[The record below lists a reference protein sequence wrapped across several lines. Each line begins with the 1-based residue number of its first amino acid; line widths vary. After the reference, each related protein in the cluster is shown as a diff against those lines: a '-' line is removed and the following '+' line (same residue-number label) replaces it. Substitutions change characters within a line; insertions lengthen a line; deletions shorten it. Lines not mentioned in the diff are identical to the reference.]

1 MNTQLT
7 HQKGEVPVTNILLVV
22 PGSKTFYGEAR
33 YPATGISM
41 IGAAL
46 LEAGHKV
53 RAIDMRFSRVRD
65 SDYLSLMEVFQPAVI
80 GFTVTNW
87 DQSEALRLS
96 KLAKKL
102 APQAAVL
109 WGGPQPSLCPEEI
122 MTHEEV
128 DLLVRGEGENT
139 VVELVDVL
147 EKKEGLS
154 KVLGLTYRSRNK
166 QVRRNPDRPLI
177 EDLSTLPRPAY
188 GLFRLEDYAAA
199 GEKRLGIFSTRGCPY
214 GCIFCTGRTV
224 MGRRIRCR
232 PPEEVVE
239 EMRYWQQKA
248 QISHF
253 CFNEDNLL
261 GYHKHGE
268 KLLDLLES
276 ARLPVTYSLEV
287 GVRADALTD
296 EVCAKL
302 RRTGCTIVAIGVESV
317 DPYVLKLAK
326 KGETIETIT
335 RGIRCAKRAGL
346 FVKGYFI
353 VGLPGDSADKV
364 IKAVEFSRKEEI
376 DMPRFALAQA
386 FPHTE
391 LAEWVEKNGRFYY
404 DPYEYVLEHTD
415 EFHGAVHYDMPEFT
429 KDEIWRSYRWAHDQ
443 AETLSF
449 KRALIRRFGRTKG
462 NLLNLGNNR
471 LTRRIAVSM
480 YQRKWVSLP
489 K

>member
-1 MNTQLT
+1 MS
-7 HQKGEVPVTNILLVV
+7 NILLVV
-22 PGSKTFYGEAR
+22 PGSKTFYGEPR
-33 YPATGISM
+33 YPATGICM
-41 IGAAL
+41 IGAVL
-46 LEAGHKV
+46 LKAGHNV
-53 RAIDMRFSRVRD
+53 RAIDLRFSSVKD
-65 SDYLSLMEVFQPAVI
+65 SDFLSFLEAIHPGII

-96 KLAKKL
+96 RLAKKL
-102 APQAAVL
+102 APQAIVM

-122 MTHEEV
+122 MTHVEV

-139 VVELVDVL
+139 VVELVDAL
-147 EKKEGLS
+147 DRKEDLS
-154 KVLGLTYRSRNK
+154 KVLGITYRSGDN
-166 QVRRNPDRPLI
+166 QIRRNPDRPLI

-188 GLFRLEDYAAA
+188 ELFRLEKYAAA

-232 PPEEVVE
+232 PPQEVVA
-239 EMRYWQQKA
+239 EMRYWHEVA

-261 GYHKHGE
+261 GHHKHGE

-296 EVCAKL
+296 EICAKL
-302 RRTGCTIVAIGVESV
+302 KRTGCSIVAIGIESV
-317 DPYVLKLAK
+317 DPGVLKLAK

-364 IKAVEFSRKEEI
+364 KKAIAFSRKEEI

-391 LAEWVEKNGRFYY
+391 LAEWVERHGRFYH
-404 DPYEYVLEHTD
+404 DPYEYVLKHTD
-415 EFHGAVHYDMPEFT
+415 EFHGAVHYDMPDFP
-429 KDEIWRSYRWAHDQ
+429 KDEIWHVYRWAHDQ
-443 AETLSF
+443 AEALSF

-462 NLLNLGNNR
+462 NFLNLGNNR
-471 LTRRIAVSM
+471 LTRRIAVAM
-480 YQRKWVSLP
+480 YQRKWISLP

>member
-1 MNTQLT
+1 
-7 HQKGEVPVTNILLVV
+7 
-22 PGSKTFYGEAR
+22 
-33 YPATGISM
+33 M
-41 IGAAL
+41 IGAVL
-46 LEAGHKV
+46 LNAGHNV
-53 RAIDMRFSRVRD
+53 RAIDMRFSGVKD
-65 SDYLSLMEVFQPAVI
+65 SDFLSLLEAIQPAMI
-80 GFTVTNW
+80 GFAVTNW

-96 KLAKKL
+96 RLAKKL
-102 APQAAVL
+102 APQTTVL

-122 MTHEEV
+122 MANEEV

-139 VVELVDVL
+139 VVELADAL
-147 EKKEGLS
+147 ERKGDLS
-154 KVLGLTYRSRNK
+154 KVWGITYRSGDN
-166 QVRRNPDRPLI
+166 QIRRNPDRSLI

-188 GLFRLEDYAAA
+188 ELFPLDEYAAA
-199 GEKRLGIFSTRGCPY
+199 GERRLGIFSTRGCPY

-232 PPEEVVE
+232 PPEEVIA
-239 EMRYWQQKA
+239 EMRYWHEVA
-248 QISHF
+248 QINHF

-261 GYHKHGE
+261 GHHKHGE

-296 EVCAKL
+296 EIGAKL
-302 RRTGCTIVAIGVESV
+302 KRTGCTIVAIGIESV
-317 DPYVLKLAK
+317 DPGVLKLAK

-364 IKAVEFSRKEEI
+364 RKAVEFSRKEEI

-391 LAEWVEKNGRFYY
+391 LAEWVGRHGRFYH
-404 DPYEYVLEHTD
+404 DPYEYVLKHTD
-415 EFHGAVHYDMPEFT
+415 EFHGAVHYDMPDFP
-429 KDEIWRSYRWAHDQ
+429 KDEIWHAYRWAHDQ
-443 AETLSF
+443 AEALSF
-449 KRALIRRFGRTKG
+449 KRALIRRFGRIKG
-462 NLLNLGNNR
+462 DLLNLGNNR
-471 LTRRIAVSM
+471 LTRRIAVAM
-480 YQRKWVSLP
+480 YQRKWISLP

>member
-1 MNTQLT
+1 M
-7 HQKGEVPVTNILLVV
+7 VTNLLLVV
-22 PGSKTFYGEAR
+22 PGSKTFYGEPR

-41 IGAAL
+41 IGAVL
-46 LEAGHKV
+46 IRAGHNV
-53 RAIDMRFSRVRD
+53 RAVDMRFSGVKD
-65 SDYLSLMEVFQPAVI
+65 SDYLSLIETTQPAVI

-96 KLAKKL
+96 RLAKTL
-102 APQAAVL
+102 APQAAIL

-128 DLLVRGEGENT
+128 DVLVRGEGETT

-147 EKKEGLS
+147 ERKEDLA
-154 KVLGLTYRSRNK
+154 KVLGITYRSGDK
-166 QVRRNPDRPLI
+166 QIRRNPDRPLI

-188 GLFRLEDYAAA
+188 GLFRLEKYAAA
-199 GEKRLGIFSTRGCPY
+199 GERRLGIFSTRGCPY

-232 PPEEVVE
+232 PPEEVVA
-239 EMRYWQQKA
+239 EMRYWHEEA
-248 QISHF
+248 QITHF

-261 GYHKHGE
+261 GHHKHGE
-268 KLLDLLES
+268 KLLDLLE
-276 ARLPVTYSLEV
+276 AERLPVTYSLEV

-296 EVCAKL
+296 EICAKL
-302 RRTGCTIVAIGVESV
+302 RRTGCTIVAIGIESV
-317 DPYVLKLAK
+317 DPGVLKLAK

-335 RGIRCAKRAGL
+335 RGIRCTKRAGL

-364 IKAVEFSRKEEI
+364 KKAVEFSRKEEI

-391 LAEWVEKNGRFYY
+391 LAEWVEKHGRFYF

-429 KDEIWRSYRWAHDQ
+429 KDQIWRAYKWAHDQ
-443 AETLSF
+443 AEALSF
-449 KRALIRRFGRTKG
+449 KRALIRRFGRIKG
-462 NLLNLGNNR
+462 NLLNLGNNQ

-480 YQRKWVSLP
+480 YQRKWISLP